1 MNIVGVNDIVDE
13 NLLLISKSAER
24 TERSKMRDG
33 DGSSRQR
40 SGVRCL
46 VWGTVCDISGVLISS
61 ASDI

>member
-40 SGVRCL
+40 SGVWCGGRF
-46 VWGTVCDISGVLISS
+46 VIFRVC
-61 ASDI
+61 